1 MKSDY
6 LSPFAGER
14 DDRARRGRE
23 DREGG
28 GGKDHIFL
36 WTVFL
41 LLLTGFCLATWIGT
55 FTVFGHPER
64 PFSYKILRRIKKLDS
79 PQRFKLSAAPQG
91 EFLTAEKA
99 FARYS
104 VMSDFDLRKL
114 NVQLTRDYI
123 RNFQQTTSPVPYLTG
138 RFSVMQAFPLVPRDL
153 FPSGAAALAVSLD
166 NPKFLVEQVYPA
178 DAATGAKIAKSLT
191 AGVELE
197 LKRTY
202 DLGAVVH
209 VTKLPDGRMLLTV
222 VPLTYGGFALK
233 TSGTTFSLEPPNEL
247 NLAADWPVL
256 RGDRLEGADKTFVQY
271 RRKAKLGPLVLRT
284 KDSPPTAEAAKPPDL
299 LVSTEFAPSG
309 RSNSRAAGAAAA
321 ATKVAAPDAAK
332 PSTTPA
338 KPGAPAA
345 AAIQPTPAAA
355 SPAPGAPPIASSL
368 PPGRRLKSTE
378 LGSAG
383 EAQFGKDETVYL
395 TGQFFVQAVAED
407 RAVLLL
413 PGTKPG
419 PKTTRIIAT
428 FPAVKAVPAV
438 GSELARDDARPFQVT
453 DIRRTTDGSLT
464 VYVKELPR

>member
-14 DDRARRGRE
+14 DDRSRRGSG

-64 PFSYKILRRIKKLDS
+64 PFSYRILRRIKKLDP
-79 PQRFKLSAAPQG
+79 PQRFKLNAAPQG

-99 FARYS
+99 FARYFT
-104 VMSDFDLRKL
+104 MSDFDLRKL

-123 RNFQQTTSPVPYLTG
+123 RNFQQTTSAVPYLTG
-138 RFSVMQAFPLVPRDL
+138 RFSVMQAFPLQPRDL
-153 FPSGAAALAVSLD
+153 FASGAAALAVSLD
-166 NPKFLVEQVYPA
+166 NPKFLVEQLYPA
-178 DAATGAKIAKSLT
+178 DVATGAQIAKSLT

-209 VTKLPDGRMLLTV
+209 VTKLPDSRILLTV

-256 RGDRLEGADKTFVQY
+256 RGDRLDGADKTFLQY
-271 RRKAKLGPLVLRT
+271 RRKAKLGPLVVRT
-284 KDSPPTAEAAKPPDL
+284 KDSPPPAEAAKPPDL
-299 LVSTEFAPSG
+299 LVSTEFKPSG
-309 RSNSRAAGAAAA
+309 RSAARAAAA
-321 ATKVAAPDAAK
+321 AAKPVSATPPATAAAK
-332 PSTTPA
+332 
-338 KPGAPAA
+338 
-345 AAIQPTPAAA
+345 PTPAAA
-355 SPAPGAPPIASSL
+355 SGVPAATPIASSL
-368 PPGRRLKSTE
+368 PPGRRLKATE
-378 LGSAG
+378 LAAAG
-383 EAQFGKDETVYL
+383 EAQFSKDERVYL

-413 PGTKPG
+413 SGTKPG
-419 PKTTRIIAT
+419 PKTTRVIAT

-438 GSELARDDARPFQVT
+438 GSEIARDDLRPFQVT

-464 VYVKELPR
+464 VYVKELPP

>member
-14 DDRARRGRE
+14 DDRSRRGSG

-64 PFSYKILRRIKKLDS
+64 PFSYRILRRIKKLDP
-79 PQRFKLSAAPQG
+79 PQRFKLNAAPQG

-99 FARYS
+99 FARYFT
-104 VMSDFDLRKL
+104 MSDFDLRKL

-123 RNFQQTTSPVPYLTG
+123 RNFQQTTSAVPYLTG
-138 RFSVMQAFPLVPRDL
+138 RFSVMQAFPLQPRDL
-153 FPSGAAALAVSLD
+153 FASGAAALAVSLD
-166 NPKFLVEQVYPA
+166 NPKFLVEQLYPA
-178 DAATGAKIAKSLT
+178 DVATGAQIAKSLT

-209 VTKLPDGRMLLTV
+209 VTKLPDSRILLTV

-256 RGDRLEGADKTFVQY
+256 RGDRLDGADKTFLQY
-271 RRKAKLGPLVLRT
+271 RRKAKLGPLVVRT
-284 KDSPPTAEAAKPPDL
+284 KDSPPPAEAAKPPDL
-299 LVSTEFAPSG
+299 LVSTEFKPSG
-309 RSNSRAAGAAAA
+309 RSAARAAAA
-321 ATKVAAPDAAK
+321 AAKPVSATPPATAAAK
-332 PSTTPA
+332 
-338 KPGAPAA
+338 
-345 AAIQPTPAAA
+345 PTPAAA
-355 SPAPGAPPIASSL
+355 SGVPAATPIASSL

-378 LGSAG
+378 LAAAG
-383 EAQFGKDETVYL
+383 EAQFSKDERVYL

-413 PGTKPG
+413 SGTKPG
-419 PKTTRIIAT
+419 PKTTRVIAT

-438 GSELARDDARPFQVT
+438 GSEIARDDLRPFQVT

-464 VYVKELPR
+464 VYVKELPP

>member
-14 DDRARRGRE
+14 DDRSRRGSG

-28 GGKDHIFL
+28 EGKDHIFL

-64 PFSYKILRRIKKLDS
+64 PFSYRILRRIKKLDP
-79 PQRFKLSAAPQG
+79 PQRFKLNAAPQG

-99 FARYS
+99 FARYFT
-104 VMSDFDLRKL
+104 MSDFDLRKL

-123 RNFQQTTSPVPYLTG
+123 RNFQQTTSAVPYLTG
-138 RFSVMQAFPLVPRDL
+138 RFSVMQAFPLQPRDL
-153 FPSGAAALAVSLD
+153 FASGAAALAVSLD
-166 NPKFLVEQVYPA
+166 NPKFLVEQLYPA
-178 DAATGAKIAKSLT
+178 DVATGAQIAKSLT

-209 VTKLPDGRMLLTV
+209 VTKLPDSRILLTV

-256 RGDRLEGADKTFVQY
+256 RGDRLDGADKTFLQY
-271 RRKAKLGPLVLRT
+271 RRKAKLGPLVVRT
-284 KDSPPTAEAAKPPDL
+284 KDSPPPAEAAKPPDL
-299 LVSTEFAPSG
+299 LVSTEFKPSG
-309 RSNSRAAGAAAA
+309 RSAARAAAA
-321 ATKVAAPDAAK
+321 AAKPVSATPPATAAAK
-332 PSTTPA
+332 
-338 KPGAPAA
+338 
-345 AAIQPTPAAA
+345 PTPAAA
-355 SPAPGAPPIASSL
+355 SGVPAATPIASSL

-378 LGSAG
+378 LAAAG
-383 EAQFGKDETVYL
+383 EAQFSKDERVYL

-413 PGTKPG
+413 SGTKPG
-419 PKTTRIIAT
+419 PKTTRVIAT

-438 GSELARDDARPFQVT
+438 GSEIARDDLRPFQVT

-464 VYVKELPR
+464 VYVKELPP